1 MKAFFYVYT
10 LFACQALTAQTASN
24 VFFINDG
31 SSYMQSRKITIKEL
45 DKTQTLTQRVIG
57 INDSTALVVNYAE
70 DPSTSVVWNELSGH
84 IVNCA
89 NPQLSWE
96 QIQRVNKASQ
106 SAYFMQK
113 AENSFIGFPIS
124 ELIVWTRSK
133 NKLGYFSAKYNFEI
147 DLNQSKE
154 GEPFI
159 INKGSKEDTQVMA
172 IGEAPNACGMNYILQ
187 ETIDDASAS
196 QIYFSSILGVTSI
209 TSVAKNSSLELIDAL
224 TVEAHTEKIC
234 VSNVFLPRDQ
244 KGNLYLLD
252 MKLPKTESISLLT
265 KPEPTIKTIVVP
277 TNQAV
282 YQSPE
287 FHKVEKGQNIK
298 SIANSYSGL
307 TVAKI
312 MKLNGLKD
320 SNIKIGQVL
329 RLRSEIEQAPKIT
342 NTEITAL
349 STSSPTKTIAT
360 PTISAKPQVLSAVSA
375 PNAYLVKEN
384 ETLFDIA
391 DKHGVSVNDLIL
403 WNNLE
408 SLEIKPG
415 TPLAI
420 TDVKKVTLEK
430 KEEANVVAA
439 SVPKNSLPVAAKSIA
454 ASVAPSA
461 ATAKSCK
468 HVIKPNETLL
478 SLAATYNVS
487 DADLILWNNLFNV
500 PEPVNVIWVCDPK
513 NATSTTLPKTTPPNP
528 IATTPTPAP
537 APKVTATASNSTTY
551 KVNEKETLYGI
562 ARKFNV
568 TYTELMQWNNLT
580 TPSLTIGQELIVKP
594 PQVATTTVKQPAKN
608 TPKPVAATAPK
619 PTAKTPNTKHK
630 VQTKESLYAIAKKY
644 NTTVEKIIKDNNIV
658 DNKIALGQELII
670 K

>member
-1 MKAFFYVYT
+1 MKTFFYVYT

-57 INDSTALVVNYAE
+57 MNDSTALVVNYAE
-70 DPSTSVVWNELSGH
+70 DPNTSVVWNELSGH

-113 AENSFIGFPIS
+113 AENSFIGFPIN

-159 INKGSKEDTQVMA
+159 VNKGSREDTQVMA

-209 TSVAKNSSLELIDAL
+209 TSVAKNSSLELIDDL

-234 VSNVFLPRDQ
+234 ASNIFLPRDQ

-298 SIANSYSGL
+298 TIANSYSGL

-312 MKLNGLKD
+312 MELNGLKD

-329 RLRSEIEQAPKIT
+329 RLRSGIEQAPKVT

-349 STSSPTKTIAT
+349 STSSPIKTIAA
-360 PTISAKPQVLSAVSA
+360 PAIAAKPQVLSAVSA

-439 SVPKNSLPVAAKSIA
+439 LAPKNPLPVAAKAIA

-461 ATAKSCK
+461 ATAKPCK

-487 DADLILWNNLFNV
+487 DADLILWNNLFNE
-500 PEPVNVIWVCDPK
+500 PEPGNEIWVCDPK
-513 NATSTTLPKTTPPNP
+513 NATSTTLPKTPLPSP
-528 IATTPTPAP
+528 VATSPSPS
-537 APKVTATASNSTTY
+537 PKVTATASNSNTY

-568 TYTELMQWNNLT
+568 TSVELMQWNNLT
-580 TPSLTIGQELIVKP
+580 TPSLTPGQELIVKQ
-594 PQVATTTVKQPAKN
+594 PQTTTTTVKQPAKN
-608 TPKPVAATAPK
+608 TPVPVAATAPK
-619 PTAKTPNTKHK
+619 PNAKTPNTKHK